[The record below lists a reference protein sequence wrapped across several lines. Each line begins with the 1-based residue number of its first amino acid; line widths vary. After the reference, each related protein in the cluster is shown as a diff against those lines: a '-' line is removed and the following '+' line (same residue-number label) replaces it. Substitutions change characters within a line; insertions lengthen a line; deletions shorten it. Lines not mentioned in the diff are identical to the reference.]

1 VTKFISYRPKSFE
14 FSRFA
19 VFTAILATLLFL
31 AGAAPS
37 SRAQTFTGGL
47 RGAVTDASGAAVR
60 GAAVTLTDEAT
71 HQTRAVITDPIG
83 AYAFNELRPSAYTL
97 HIQAAGFRSTERTH
111 ILLATQDFLTLD
123 VPLAVGAEPEVVQVS
138 AQAAL
143 VDPSTASVST
153 DLNEEQ
159 LVKLPILGRNPYM
172 TVKVSGLFTNT
183 GNPQFVRFADQNGTT
198 QTSVAGGP
206 VGSNQYLIDGVPITD
221 TNNRPIA
228 IPTIESIQDV
238 KVQANTYDAQVGRT
252 GGAVFNT
259 LLRSGSNT
267 YHGSVFGSTRQ
278 TDWLANDFFANR
290 SGIARPESPYYNW
303 GASLGGFVY
312 IPRVYDGRNK
322 TFFFIGSEGYIQTSP
337 YTESFAVP
345 TKLERAG
352 DFSNS
357 YNADGTLNVIYD
369 PTKTYTDANGVIQRT
384 PFAGNV
390 IPTARLSNIGKN
402 IASYYPLPQV
412 STPTG
417 QNNFTGTDNVRDHA
431 QEVTIKL
438 DQQIRSWWNVSG
450 SYIFYEALQ
459 PLGNPLGTLP
469 GSYSYTYHRQVDAT
483 QLNSTWILNPT
494 IVITARYGVN
504 RFPNL
509 IAEVSKGFDLST
521 LGFPTSLTS
530 QLQAS
535 FFPTIFLRNFSQL
548 GQDTSSLDN
557 WKSQVGNGTLAKT
570 LGRHNLT
577 FGGEYRRIRMNF
589 KDLGDAPGTYT
600 FSGAFT
606 QAHPGV
612 SNDGTGSDL
621 ADLLLGYP
629 VSGKVE
635 TSTQLNTYADYYA
648 LFVQDDLRL
657 TRRLTLNLG
666 LRYESETG
674 LKEDHNQ
681 LAVGFDRT
689 ATAQLAS
696 NTTVTGGIL
705 FAGVNGSPKDIGNLS
720 RLKFAPRVGASF
732 ALDSKTVVRGG
743 YGILYAPLRYDPS
756 AALAPGYTQYT
767 PYVASNDNNQ
777 TSANVLDN
785 PFPSGIQ
792 KPAGNSA
799 GLLTGIG
806 TSVTTY
812 DQHLQ
817 APRVQQ
823 FSAGVERELPGHI
836 ALEADYI
843 GSRSTNLSPGP
854 TGSVAANYNQLN
866 PSNFSLGYAAL
877 SSSVANPYYGN
888 GGTGVIGSA
897 TVAQS
902 QLLRPFSQFSSVNLL
917 TSSSHADYNA
927 LLVKAERRIGRGL
940 NLLSSFTWARNRDA
954 SFATSNSIQSA
965 ASSTPQNIYDLGAE
979 YGRAVNDVPYRFS
992 AGVTYDLPVGQGQ
1005 RFSTG
1010 SRIADLIVGNWQL
1023 SVVPTFQAGF
1033 PVTIKQSSNPNS
1045 SIVGNGV
1052 QRPNLISG
1060 ASLGTK
1066 GSLYNRLGG
1075 YINSAAFTTSTALTF
1090 GNAPRTLSLR
1100 GPGYENWDAALF
1112 KSVMVRERVNVQFRA
1127 ESFNALNTPQFNGP
1141 NTSFGSSSF
1150 GTISSQANFP
1160 RYLQLGLRVSY

>member
-1 VTKFISYRPKSFE
+1 LRSAAFGP
-14 FSRFA
+14 
-19 VFTAILATLLFL
+19 ILATLLLLVSGFPPL
-31 AGAAPS
+31 C
-37 SRAQTFTGGL
+37 AQTFNGGL
-47 RGAVTDASGAAVR
+47 RGAVTDTSGAAVR

-71 HQTRAVITDPIG
+71 HQTRSVITDLIG
-83 AYAFNELRPSAYTL
+83 AYAFNELRPSTYTL
-97 HIQAAGFRSTERTH
+97 HIESAGFRATDRTH

-123 VPLAVGAEPEVVQVS
+123 VSLAVGSTPDVVQVR
-138 AQAAL
+138 AEAAL

-172 TVKVSGLFTNT
+172 TVKVSGLFVNT

-259 LLRSGSNT
+259 LLRSGTNT
-267 YHGSVFGSTRQ
+267 YHGSAFGATRQ

-290 SGIARPESPYYNW
+290 EGIARPDSPYYNW
-303 GASLGGFVY
+303 GASLGGFVSL
-312 IPRVYDGRNK
+312 PHVYDGRNK

-337 YTESFAVP
+337 YTETFAVP
-345 TKLERAG
+345 TALERKG

-369 PTKTYTDANGVIQRT
+369 PTKTYTDINGVIHRT
-384 PFAGNV
+384 PFADNV
-390 IPTARLSNIGKN
+390 IPNNRLSTVGKN

-412 STPTG
+412 TAPTG

-431 QEVTIKL
+431 QEVTVKL
-438 DQQIRSWWNVSG
+438 DQQIRPWWNVSG

-494 IVITARYGVN
+494 TVITARYGIN

-509 IAEVSKGFDLST
+509 IAEVSKGFNPST

-530 QLQAS
+530 QLQAN

-548 GQDTSSLDN
+548 GQNTSSLDN
-557 WKSQVGNGTLAKT
+557 WKSQVANGTLAKSA
-570 LGRHNLT
+570 GKHNLT
-577 FGGEYRRIRMNF
+577 FGAEYRRIRMDF
-589 KDLGDAPGTYT
+589 KDLGDSPGTYT

-606 QAHPGV
+606 QAFPSV

-629 VSGKVE
+629 VSGDVE

-648 LFVQDDLRL
+648 FFAQDDLRL

-705 FAGVNGSPKDIGNLS
+705 FAGVNGNPRDIGNLS

-732 ALDSKTVVRGG
+732 ALDSKTVLRGG

-767 PYVASNDNNQ
+767 PYVASNNNNQ

-806 TSVTTY
+806 SSVTSY

-823 FSAGVERELPGHI
+823 FSAGVERELPGRI

-854 TGSVAANYNQLN
+854 TGSTAVNYNQLN
-866 PSNFSLGYAAL
+866 PSNFNLGYAAL

-902 QLLRPFSQFSSVNLL
+902 QLLRPFPQFSSVNLL

-927 LLVKAERRIGRGL
+927 LLVKAERRIGHGL
-940 NLLSSFTWARNRDA
+940 NLLSSFTWSRNRDA

-965 ASSTPQNIYDLGAE
+965 ATSAPQNIYNLGAE

-992 AGVTYDLPVGQGQ
+992 AGVTYDLPVGHGE

-1010 SRIADLIVGNWQL
+1010 SRVADQIVGNWQL

-1045 SIVGNGV
+1045 AIVGNAA
-1052 QRPNLISG
+1052 QRPNLVSG
-1060 ASLGTK
+1060 TSLGTK
-1066 GSLYNRLGG
+1066 GSLYNRLNGF
-1075 YINSAAFTTSTALTF
+1075 INPAAFTTSTALTF

-1100 GPGYENWDAALF
+1100 GPGYENWDIALF
-1112 KSVMVRERVNVQFRA
+1112 KSVLVRERVNVQLRA
-1127 ESFNALNTPQFNGP
+1127 ESFNAFNTPQFSGP

-1160 RYLQLGLRVSY
+1160 RYLQLGLRVAY